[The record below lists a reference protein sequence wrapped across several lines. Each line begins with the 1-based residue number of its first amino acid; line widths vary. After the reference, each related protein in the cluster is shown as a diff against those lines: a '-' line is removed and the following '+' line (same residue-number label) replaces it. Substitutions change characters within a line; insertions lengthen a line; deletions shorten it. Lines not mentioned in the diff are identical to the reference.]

1 MGTRFC
7 NTAIRENESNESSGV
22 SFFIFLLLLLLLLLR
37 LVTKAA
43 LLLFSNT
50 NNYKPHLGIKKQHN
64 IFDLGLATLYLLEL
78 TPRDCLRAIGGKQ
91 LYNKLKFT
99 CDYKDTLLNST
110 RSVRASAK
118 NPVSVLPIIK
128 SLSLNF
134 PHNYVSGTW
143 NLE

>member
-1 MGTRFC
+1 METRFC
-7 NTAIRENESNESSGV
+7 NTAVRENESNESSGV
-22 SFFIFLLLLLLLLLR
+22 SFFIFLLLLLLLR

-43 LLLFSNT
+43 LYLFSNT
-50 NNYKPHLGIKKQHN
+50 NNYKQHLGIKKQH
-64 IFDLGLATLYLLEL
+64 IFDLGLAALYLLEL
-78 TPRDCLRAIGGKQ
+78 TLRDCLRAISGKQ

-134 PHNYVSGTW
+134 PHNYVPGTW